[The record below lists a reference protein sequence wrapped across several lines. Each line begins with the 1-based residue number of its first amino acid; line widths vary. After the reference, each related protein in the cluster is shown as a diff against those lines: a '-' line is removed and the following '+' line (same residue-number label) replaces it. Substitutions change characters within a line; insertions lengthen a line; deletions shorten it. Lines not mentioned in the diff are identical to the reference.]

1 MPTKSSKRGKKS
13 KASKKRVAAV
23 PRKQSGSA
31 TTRKAGASRKTG
43 ATHKPAKH
51 AAKKGL
57 LESVSFAP
65 VALDATLDNLNKIEH
80 IVVLM
85 LENRSFDH
93 VLGYLTLE
101 NGRTDVD
108 GLTKEMHNT
117 YKGVDYFPKRRT
129 QTTFLKNQDP
139 CHAGKCVA
147 EQLDNNNGGFVSN
160 YASTHKN
167 DSEVDLVMNYYDGAT
182 LKVYDQL
189 LKDSCICDRWFCSV
203 DGATWPNRLY
213 SVTGQS
219 GGKKD
224 NRKIP
229 VYDLPSFVR
238 HLSAGKIPWRWYAHR
253 SPATLR
259 LIDGQYRPPLHLKF
273 NHFSFFDRHSDL
285 GGNSFLE
292 DAAQGK
298 LAAVSWI
305 DPDFGDPLTHSTKN
319 ENDDHPPADIMAG
332 QELVLKLYNAVASSP
347 KWNKTLLVVV
357 YDEHGGLYD
366 HVPPPAAED
375 DRPSFRRYGV
385 RVPAFIVSPWAEA
398 NTVSHTVFDH
408 TSLIKTILLRFCRR
422 ADGSIPNMG
431 VRVMHANHLGTL
443 LTRTTPRPAPTIAEM
458 QLLVEHLAAWK
469 VQSLSESLAM
479 QAEGAVG
486 PPQPNDL
493 QEGVKRARLR
503 LRAQGLPEGQP

>member
-1 MPTKSSKRGKKS
+1 MMPGKSKKSAATKKS
-13 KASKKRVAAV
+13 KKAGTAVKGKKGASKK
-23 PRKQSGSA
+23 K
-31 TTRKAGASRKTG
+31 GAQ
-43 ATHKPAKH
+43 
-51 AAKKGL
+51 KKGGKKGAKAKTAKGIFF
-57 LESVSFAP
+57 SAP
-65 VALDATLDNLNKIEH
+65 TKFVAVAPDATLDNLNRIEH

-85 LENRSFDH
+85 MENRSFDH

-108 GLTKEMHNT
+108 GLTTEMRNT
-117 YKGVDYFPKRRT
+117 FNGVDYFPKRRT
-129 QTTFLKNQDP
+129 QTAFLKGQDP
-139 CHAGKCVA
+139 CHEGACVA
-147 EQLDNNNGGFVSN
+147 EQLSNNNGGFISN
-160 YASTHKN
+160 YIRN
-167 DSEVDLVMNYYDGAT
+167 YPGDPEVDLVMSYYNGAT
-182 LKVYDQL
+182 LRVYDQL
-189 LKDSCICDRWFCSV
+189 VQDSCICDRWFCSV

-219 GGKKD
+219 GGTKD
-224 NRKIP
+224 NKKVP

-238 HLSAGKIPWRWYAHR
+238 HLSAGKISWRWYAHR

-259 LIDGQYRPPLHLKF
+259 LIDSQYRPPLHLKF
-273 NHFSFFDRHSDL
+273 DHFSFFDRHSDL

-347 KWNKTLLVVV
+347 QWDKTLLVIV

-375 DRPSFRRYGV
+375 DRPAFRRYGV
-385 RVPAFIVSPWAEA
+385 RVPTFIVSPWVEA
-398 NTVSHTVFDH
+398 NTVSHIVFDH

-422 ADGSIPNMG
+422 ADGSIPDMG
-431 VRVMHANHLGTL
+431 ARVTHANHLGAL
-443 LTRTTPRPAPTIAEM
+443 LTRAAPRPAPSIAKL
-458 QLLVEHLAAWK
+458 QPLVAHIAKWQAAALK
-469 VQSLSESLAM
+469 ASLKM
-479 QAEGAVG
+479 QAKGMVG

-493 QEGVKRARLR
+493 QVGVKRARQR
-503 LRAQGLPEGQP
+503 LRMQGLPEGQP